1 MRARGHA
8 AKDRAGCDVHDASAP
23 RFAQVGE
30 DRLAA
35 VPRGF
40 RVEREG
46 LVPFGVGDVL
56 EVAAGDRY
64 HVQHPGVVHESVDGT
79 ELLCGLRRGSLEGR
93 EIANIGLDRDGLALL
108 RAYSGRDLLVA
119 SAVDVQQRHIRLVR
133 RAVVLVTQLF
143 SLVLGLALAVL
154 TFAGGATELHV
165 IVIAFGLQTSWAISK
180 PALTAML
187 PALVS
192 RGDLT
197 QAVGLNTLQFMAG
210 QLVGPVIATV
220 VLATGGYA
228 WAFAINA
235 ATFLAPI
242 AAMAFLYRRHLAGAV
257 ERDGA
262 GAARQRQSL
271 TAYVRSQPWIAFIL
285 LAVVMTSAVTE
296 VIRTTAPVLVTQ
308 RLGAPSSD
316 AGLVIAAQGL
326 GYVGGIIILT
336 LLRRRDVARTV
347 ASFRLVLG
355 GCGLLVAAAS
365 TDLAAA
371 AVGVIAIGLGFAL
384 CLPVVTA
391 ALQSEVP
398 DHVRGRLLSFHQIA
412 LLGNR
417 PFTALAAGALAA
429 AFGVPVAFI
438 AATAVVPIGLLA
450 VRAAWRILGAES
462 NPVSAQLAPW
472 KRRRSRS
479 MPIFASALR

>member
-1 MRARGHA
+1 MSSGGFAVGARRRLGLFGQA
-8 AKDRAGCDVHDASAP
+8 PFAVYWIGGFLSNVGTWLQAVAGSVFVYDRTGSA
-23 RFAQVGE
+23 FAVGILNFATFLPILIFSLPGGVIS
-30 DRLAA
+30 DRL
-35 VPRGF
+35 
-40 RVEREG
+40 
-46 LVPFGVGDVL
+46 D
-56 EVAAGDRY
+56 
-64 HVQHPGVVHESVDGT
+64 
-79 ELLCGLRRGSLEGR
+79 
-93 EIANIGLDRDGLALL
+93 
-108 RAYSGRDLLVA
+108 
-119 SAVDVQQRHIRLVR
+119 R
-133 RAVVLVTQLF
+133 RAVVIVTQLF

-154 TFAGGATELHV
+154 TFAGGATEVHV
-165 IVIAFGLQTSWAISK
+165 IVIAFALQTSWAIAK

-197 QAVGLNTLQFMAG
+197 QAVGLNTLQFMTG

-262 GAARQRQSL
+262 GAAHQRQSL

-326 GYVGGIIILT
+326 GYVGGIIVLT

-347 ASFRLVLG
+347 ASFGLVLQ

-365 TDLAAA
+365 TEMLVAAI
-371 AVGVIAIGLGFAL
+371 GVIAIGMGFAL

-398 DHVRGRLLSFHQIA
+398 DHVRGRLMSFHQIA

-462 NPVSAQLAPW
+462 TPVSAQLAP
-472 KRRRSRS
+472 
-479 MPIFASALR
+479 